1 LRWLIGVIVNA
12 VIVFLIATYL
22 PGVHVDSWITAFWI
36 ALLLALINMLIWPI
50 KWILSLVTLG
60 LFGLII
66 NILLF
71 WGLSL
76 LLSGFEID
84 GIVPAVLGGLILT
97 IASSIAGAFI
107 KK

>member
-1 LRWLIGVIVNA
+1 LRWAIGIIVNA
-12 VIVFLIATYL
+12 VIVFLIASYL
-22 PGVHVDSWITAFWI
+22 PGVHVDSWVTALWI
-36 ALLLALINMLIWPI
+36 ALLLALINILIWPI

-66 NILLF
+66 NIALF

-76 LLSGFEID
+76 FVSGFEID
-84 GIVPAVLGGLILT
+84 GFIPAVLGGLILT